1 MRKFH
6 SKLSIKDILLIIICI
21 LIAVACFLI
30 TFDIIEL
37 PLKHANTVATIF
49 TIIVFISLIRTNNK
63 KRKRD
68 DS

>member
-1 MRKFH
+1 MRNFH

-30 TFDIIEL
+30 TFDIVEL
-37 PLKHANTVATIF
+37 PIKHANTVATIF

-68 DS
+68 GS

>member
-1 MRKFH
+1 MYTY
-6 SKLSIKDILLIIICI
+6 C
-21 LIAVACFLI
+21 CCMFLI

>member
-1 MRKFH
+1 MKKFH
-6 SKLSIKDILLIIICI
+6 SKLSIKDILLSIIYI
-21 LIAVACFLI
+21 LIAIACFLI

>member
-1 MRKFH
+1 MKKFH
-6 SKLSIKDILLIIICI
+6 SKLSIKDILLSIIYI
-21 LIAVACFLI
+21 LIAIACFLI

-68 DS
+68 ES